1 MSLGGVDAYA
11 LLLYFAAIHTMTPH
25 ATTKATKTAASAGS
39 GNKQF
44 CKLLSICQN
53 TFCHTHSNP
62 NKPPKIIT
70 PTLFEI
76 IASNIYFQF
85 AA

>member
-39 GNKQF
+39 G
-44 CKLLSICQN
+44 
-53 TFCHTHSNP
+53 
-62 NKPPKIIT
+62 IISFVNCYRYAKTLFAT
-70 PTLFEI
+70 PTLTPTNHPKLSRLPFLK
-76 IASNIYFQF
+76 
-85 AA
+85 